1 MRPCDA
7 MRLAYGTALLVA
19 PERLAHAL
27 TGMPLD
33 GGARVTARV
42 LGVRHMVQALVVM
55 RTDRAVVRR
64 LGRWL
69 DALHSAS
76 MIALAV
82 TDAGRRRLALADSVV
97 AALFSVSG
105 TTTPRG
111 R

>member
-1 MRPCDA
+1 
-7 MRLAYGTALLVA
+7 V
-19 PERLAHAL
+19 
-27 TGMPLD
+27 
-33 GGARVTARV
+33 
-42 LGVRHMVQALVVM
+42 
-55 RTDRAVVRR
+55 
-64 LGRWL
+64 

-82 TDAGRRRLALADSVV
+82 TDAGRRPLALADSVV